1 MRLGALFGRGAPRDP
16 EIVAQIKAWAVL
28 ALHLPA
34 GTALTVSEIACPDPG
49 CPDMETVIL
58 IMRPRDKTRAHK
70 IAKAIGEIT
79 EQDVREA
86 LVSESE
92 ADLQ

>member
-16 EIVAQIKAWAVL
+16 GIVQRIKAWATL
-28 ALHLPA
+28 ALDLPPD
-34 GTALTVSEIACPDPG
+34 TALTVSEIACPDPG

-58 IMRPRDKTRAHK
+58 IMRPRDKTRGYK
-70 IAKAIGEIT
+70 IAKPVAEIT
-79 EQDVREA
+79 EQDVREV

-92 ADLQ
+92 AGLR